1 MSGCSPC
8 GPMVCYKYEDCGPP
22 LQCLPRSAF
31 KRNGLQDCQFFQQG
45 SIRYLCRADC
55 CCPRPC
61 PPCCPPCVRR
71 PPPGKTYVTR
81 FSDFDLISQW

>member
-1 MSGCSPC
+1 M
-8 GPMVCYKYEDCGPP
+8 YTQ

-31 KRNGLQDCQFFQQG
+31 KRNGLQDQQYFQQG
-45 SIRYLCRADC
+45 SIRYLCRDGP

-81 FSDFDLISQW
+81 FSDFDLLSQW